1 MKKINHYII
10 TIILSTVWLMG
21 QFPSIGDIDQH
32 IEDAFSEIEG
42 ELSLYFFNA
51 LDGAPIENAEV
62 VMNDIGSFNTDA
74 DGKIQF
80 KIPED
85 AFAQIPVSVRK
96 EGFANTDFTLRL
108 QAGTLFLN
116 RFSISPSIPLEH
128 IRLVLD
134 WGENPSDLD
143 AHFVKHNGYHIS
155 YRFKKETT
163 DGVAMLDRDDTNGF
177 GPETITVTSM
187 DVTGDYDYY
196 IHDYSNNSSN
206 NSNELSK
213 SRAEVKV
220 YGQGRLL
227 YHFQVPQ
234 NKKGH
239 TWQVFKIENNAI
251 VIVNTVG
258 ID

>member
-1 MKKINHYII
+1 MKLHHL
-10 TIILSTVWLMG
+10 ILSIIFLFTCVFS
-21 QFPSIGDIDQH
+21 QFPGIEDVDQH

-42 ELSLYFFNA
+42 KISLYFFNA
-51 LDGAPIENAEV
+51 LDGAPIESAKV
-62 VMNDIGSFNTDA
+62 VMGDIGSFNTDV

-85 AFAQIPVSVRK
+85 AFAQIPVSFRK
-96 EGFANTDFTLRL
+96 EGFTNTDFTLEL

-128 IRLVLD
+128 IRVVLD

-155 YRFKKETT
+155 YRFMKETT
-163 DGVAMLDRDDTNGF
+163 DGVAMLDRDDTSGF
-177 GPETITVTSM
+177 GPETITVTTL
-187 DVTGDYDYY
+187 DANGDYDYY
-196 IHDYSNNSSN
+196 IHDYSNRISN
-206 NSNELSK
+206 NSDELSR
-213 SRAEVKV
+213 SQAEVKV

-239 TWQVFKIENNAI
+239 TWQVFKIENNAF
-251 VIVNTVG
+251 VTVNTVEN
-258 ID
+258 D